1 MSEVTEPLALG
12 DFASGDFAP
21 GDFGPGDFWSRDF
34 VLSAADSDRIFRER
48 IVPDR
53 LTGTPQDDPVAVFV
67 AGQPGDGKASITAL
81 VKSVLSG
88 RARPVVLSSFSLE
101 AYHPRLHEPI
111 TDEPSTA
118 DRYVEA
124 DGLRWLARAEELVA
138 EQRYDVVIETEPSD
152 PEAFASS
159 ARAFKAAGY
168 QVEVAILAIHEAVSR
183 LGVLQRHIRSL
194 EAFGFGRLATQ
205 SRHDA
210 GYAGVV
216 RAAELIDEGDF
227 VDRVGVLRPDGQLI
241 YGNEYD
247 TAWQQPPR
255 AADAITWERERAW
268 SVTESRDFLDT
279 TSAVERFGLSAPV
292 QWIRDESVD
301 GARELMA
308 LAKPR
313 LDPAAVTLHIA
324 KAGTA
329 F

>member
-1 MSEVTEPLALG
+1 MAEVTEQ
-12 DFASGDFAP
+12 DWFAP
-21 GDFGPGDFWSRDF
+21 SEFRARDF
-34 VLSAADSDRIFRER
+34 VLSDADSDRIFRER

-53 LTGTPQDDPVAVFV
+53 LTGTPQDDPVVVFV

-81 VKSVLSG
+81 AKTVLAR
-88 RARPVVLSSFSLE
+88 RARPVVLSSFALE

-138 EQRYDVVIETEPSD
+138 EQRYDVVVETEVTD
-152 PEAFASS
+152 PEAFVAS

-168 QVEVAILAIHEAVSR
+168 QVEVAILAVHEAVSR
-183 LGVLQRHIRSL
+183 LGVLQRHVRAL
-194 EAFGFGRLATQ
+194 EGFGFGRLVTQ

-210 GYAGVV
+210 GYAGVL
-216 RAAELIDEGDF
+216 RAAELIDEGDW

-241 YGNEYD
+241 YGNERD
-247 TAWQQPPR
+247 TDWQHPPR
-255 AADAITWERERAW
+255 AADAITWERERTW
-268 SVTESRDFLDT
+268 SVTESRDYLDA
-279 TSAVERFGLSAPV
+279 TSAIERFGLTAPV

-301 GARELMA
+301 GARALMA

-313 LDPAAVTLHIA
+313 LDPVAVTLHIA

>member
-1 MSEVTEPLALG
+1 MAEVTEQ
-12 DFASGDFAP
+12 DWFAP
-21 GDFGPGDFWSRDF
+21 SEFRPRDF
-34 VLSAADSDRIFRER
+34 VLSDADSDRIFRER

-53 LTGTPQDDPVAVFV
+53 LTGTPQDDPVVVFV

-81 VKSVLSG
+81 AKTVLAR
-88 RARPVVLSSFSLE
+88 RARPVVLSSFALE

-124 DGLRWLARAEELVA
+124 DGLRWLARAEDLVA
-138 EQRYDVVIETEPSD
+138 EQRYDVVVETEVTD
-152 PEAFASS
+152 PEAFVAS

-168 QVEVAILAIHEAVSR
+168 QVEVAILAVHEAVSR
-183 LGVLQRHIRSL
+183 LGVLQRHVRAL
-194 EAFGFGRLATQ
+194 EGFGFGRLVTQ

-210 GYAGVV
+210 GYAGVL
-216 RAAELIDEGDF
+216 RAAELIDQGDW

-241 YGNEYD
+241 YGNQRD
-247 TAWQQPPR
+247 TDWQQPPR
-255 AADAITWERERAW
+255 AADAITWERERTW
-268 SVTESRDFLDT
+268 SVAESRDFLDA
-279 TSAVERFGLSAPV
+279 TSSVERFGLTAPV

-301 GARELMA
+301 GARAVMA
-308 LAKPR
+308 LARPR
-313 LDPAAVTLHIA
+313 LDPIAVTHHIA